1 MTKKGT
7 KAETKNE
14 KTRKAKQPS
23 LPAPGMER
31 TKIPDIED
39 AAAEYLKARNRRQE
53 QTKVETER
61 MAVLVEQLTKH
72 GVKVYKFDDDEG
84 EEQVV
89 EVKDKVKV
97 TVRKVTSDGADAGER
112 EA

>member
-1 MTKKGT
+1 MTKKN
-7 KAETKNE
+7 KASK
-14 KTRKAKQPS
+14 KTAKKKQPS

-31 TKIPDIED
+31 TKIADIED
-39 AAAEYLKARNRRQE
+39 AAAEYLKARNGRQE
-53 QTKVETER
+53 QTKVETEK
-61 MAVLVEQLTKH
+61 MAVLVDQLTKH
-72 GVKVYKFDDDEG
+72 GVKLYKFEDDEG

-97 TVRKVTSDGADAGER
+97 TVRKVTADGTDAGER

>member
-7 KAETKNE
+7 KQKTE
-14 KTRKAKQPS
+14 KKARKTKQPS

-31 TKIPDIED
+31 TKIPDVEE
-39 AAAEYLKARNRRQE
+39 AAAEYLKARNKRQE
-53 QTKVETER
+53 QTKVETEK
-61 MAVLVEQLTKH
+61 MAVLVEALTKH

-97 TVRKVTSDGADAGER
+97 TVRKATTDGTEAGER